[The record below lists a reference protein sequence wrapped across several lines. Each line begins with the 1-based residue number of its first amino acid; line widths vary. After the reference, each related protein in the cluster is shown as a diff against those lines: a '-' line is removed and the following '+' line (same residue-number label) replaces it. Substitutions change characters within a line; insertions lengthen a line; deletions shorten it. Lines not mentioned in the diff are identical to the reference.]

1 MLVRL
6 VILNI
11 WKYLDPIYFSFT
23 RLQYLCPDRKGEGVF
38 RVRLTKY
45 KGKEVLLSDGIMIC
59 KNDLLL
65 KIHLHNV
72 RLMQDFSYIKNELS
86 KGRGVFRRV
95 MNSMP
100 LLAEFIDNHPEKSK
114 IKGIIGITL
123 INKGFRPLGF
133 ECVLPESKLYSWFK
147 KTSQIP
153 IYLLTCSKISIAHI
167 KKHHPV
173 YLMMSKER
181 LMEKYKRT
189 V

>member
-6 VILNI
+6 VLLSI
-11 WKYLDPIYFSFT
+11 WKYLDPVYFSLT
-23 RLQYLCPDRKGEGVF
+23 RLQYLCPDRKAEGVF
-38 RVRLTKY
+38 RVRVTRY
-45 KGKEVLLSDGIMIC
+45 KGKDVVLSDGIMIC

-72 RLMQDFSYIKNELS
+72 RILEDFSTIKNELS
-86 KGRGVFRRV
+86 KGRAIFRRV
-95 MNSMP
+95 MDSMP
-100 LLAEFIDNHPEKSK
+100 HLAAFILNHPEEAR

-133 ECVLPESKLYSWFK
+133 ECILPENKLYTWFK

-153 IYLLTCSKISIAHI
+153 IYLLSCSRVSVASI

-173 YLMMSKER
+173 YLMMSKEK
-181 LMEKYKRT
+181 LMEHYKRP